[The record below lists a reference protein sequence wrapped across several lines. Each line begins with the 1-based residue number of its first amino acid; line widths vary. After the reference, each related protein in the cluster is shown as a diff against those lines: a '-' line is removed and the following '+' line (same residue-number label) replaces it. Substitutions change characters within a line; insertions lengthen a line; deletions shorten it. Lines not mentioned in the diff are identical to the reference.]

1 LYDFVPH
8 FQALGIVG
16 SVLALVTLGV
26 RLYWRYRMDQ
36 QQQEHTRMLE
46 KQRQD
51 TAFVLSTLGVPV
63 VLNADGSIEIR
74 GPTSMESS
82 RTLMEETVTQLQKY
96 GESELQRDGPSGSSP

>member
-1 LYDFVPH
+1 MYDFVPD

-16 SVLALVTLGV
+16 SVLALVTLVV

-51 TAFVLSTLGVPV
+51 TAFVLSTLGIPV
-63 VLNADGSIEIR
+63 VLNADGSIETR
-74 GPTSMESS
+74 GLASVDTS
-82 RTLMEETVTQLQKY
+82 RALMEETVAQLQKY
-96 GESELQRDGPSGSSP
+96 GERELQRDSPSGPSP